1 MVTVPLQQTPN
12 IQHHSIVPF
21 SHDNK
26 SALRMLAFQRN
37 ATQCFFI
44 CLNTYE

>member
-12 IQHHSIVPF
+12 IQNHSIVPF

-26 SALRMLAFQRN
+26 STLRMLAFQ
-37 ATQCFFI
+37 
-44 CLNTYE
+44 

>member
-1 MVTVPLQQTPN
+1 MVAVQLQQTLN
-12 IQHHSIVPF
+12 IEHHSIVPF

-37 ATQCFFI
+37 AWQCFFI